1 MKSPLDNRPN
11 HEDRI
16 LERKLEEEMY
26 DHLNISGTLAIG
38 NGEKCPYCELIIEE
52 NIDTIEHMKA
62 NHEKELLIELFGEE
76 K

>member
-1 MKSPLDNRPN
+1 MS
-11 HEDRI
+11 
-16 LERKLEEEMY
+16 
-26 DHLNISGTLAIG
+26 ISGMLAIG

-52 NIDTIEHMKA
+52 NIDTLEHMKT